1 MIMSDISTESGSA
14 AGGIDQIRHIVIVGA
29 GAMGSQIG
37 MLCALAGFE
46 ATITDLQGDALDRA
60 NHELRQRLTRDIEK
74 GRRTQDEVDV
84 AFGRL
89 EFSTDVTTAATT
101 ADYVIEAAVEK
112 LDVKRQL
119 FADLDRLTP
128 PPAILATNSSSIVS
142 SRIADA
148 TGRPDRVCNM
158 HFFNPALVMKCVEV
172 VRGPD
177 TSDETVQV
185 TVELARRLGKV
196 PVVLNREI
204 PGFIANRI
212 LGAVRDEAIFLLENG
227 IASVE
232 DIDTACRTALGYP
245 MGPFELMDLTGI
257 DIGYLTK
264 KDRFAASGDPKDQP
278 SRSVSALVE
287 RGELGRKTGRGWYEY
302 DQAGTKTPRPTEQV
316 TSS

>member
-1 MIMSDISTESGSA
+1 MTEIKS
-14 AGGIDQIRHIVIVGA
+14 VVVVGA

-37 MLCALAGFE
+37 MVCALAGYA
-46 ATITDLQGDALDRA
+46 ATITDIARDALDRA
-60 NHELRQRLTRDIEK
+60 EAQLRQRMSRDVEK
-74 GRRTQDEVDV
+74 NRRTDAQVEE

-89 EFSTDVTTAATT
+89 TFSTDLTTAAAQ
-101 ADYVIEAAVEK
+101 ADFVIEAAVEK
-112 LDVKRQL
+112 LEIKRRL
-119 FADLDRLTP
+119 FADLDRVAP
-128 PPAILATNSSSIVS
+128 PHAILATNSSNIVS

-148 TGRPDRVCNM
+148 TGRPDRVCNL

-172 VRGPD
+172 VRGPQ
-177 TSDETVQV
+177 TSDETV
-185 TVELARRLGKV
+185 TTAVEFARRLGKV
-196 PVVLNREI
+196 PVLLDREI

-264 KDRFAASGDPKDQP
+264 QDRYAESGDPKDQP
-278 SRSVSALVE
+278 SKSVSALVE
-287 RGELGRKTGRGWYEY
+287 RGELGRKTGRGWYDY
-302 DQAGTKTPRPTEQV
+302 DKAGSKTPRPTEQV
-316 TSS
+316 RTS